1 MLSCDASP
9 AEPMYRSRFHDWDA
23 RSAVRAKPL
32 PNCTA
37 RETASSLYFTPELVP
52 AANHPLVLAR
62 GEEAVR
68 QLLVFHLLGHLEFTD
83 ILENEVVT
91 PVAYMIARRQVGL
104 AIPATMLVD
113 ARRIVVDETHHALMA
128 ASLIQDIAATSGVP
142 ALPAGRPSFLVE
154 LEEIKA
160 AHDRDLAPLLMLFF
174 AIVSETLITRTL
186 TRIPDDERVVTGVR
200 TFLKD
205 HLDDEARHHVFFSD
219 LLARCWPQLKPSQRA
234 VVGPLLPR
242 FITMFLRPDPA
253 EVGTW
258 LRLLGLPQCMVGRVV
273 DEAYS
278 SVRTASVIRSNAQS
292 TLRQMRRAGVFED
305 ARTADAFGNAGLV

>member
-1 MLSCDASP
+1 M
-9 AEPMYRSRFHDWDA
+9 
-23 RSAVRAKPL
+23 RAKPL

-37 RETASSLYFTPELVP
+37 RETAGSLYFTPELVP
-52 AANHPLVLAR
+52 AASFIRWSSHVAKRLCTSCSSSTCSAISSS
-62 GEEAVR
+62 
-68 QLLVFHLLGHLEFTD
+68 TD

-186 TRIPDDERVVTGVR
+186 TRIPDDERVVT
-200 TFLKD
+200 
-205 HLDDEARHHVFFSD
+205 ARS
-219 LLARCWPQLKPSQRA
+219 
-234 VVGPLLPR
+234 
-242 FITMFLRPDPA
+242 
-253 EVGTW
+253 
-258 LRLLGLPQCMVGRVV
+258 GR
-273 DEAYS
+273 S
-278 SVRTASVIRSNAQS
+278 
-292 TLRQMRRAGVFED
+292 
-305 ARTADAFGNAGLV
+305 